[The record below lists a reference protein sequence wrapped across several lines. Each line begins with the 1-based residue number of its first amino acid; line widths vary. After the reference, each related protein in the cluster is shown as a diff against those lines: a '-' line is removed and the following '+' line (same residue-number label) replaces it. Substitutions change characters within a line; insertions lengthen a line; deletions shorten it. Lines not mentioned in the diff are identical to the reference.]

1 MHPLAYTAGTMTLL
15 RLGVILL
22 LTVGPAVRS
31 AVGQEHVSSTVD
43 DFSLP
48 AISSDAIPDA
58 DLRPALRYFNGQHS
72 VDGIHPPG
80 MTDRML
86 PVSLGHISG
95 RGPVQ
100 PIVVEG
106 VVLRS
111 DAYLTPDRTGVA
123 TVITVLPSAI
133 LQMPA
138 NYPSGA
144 IPGPRR
150 GQQPPAGANQQG
162 PPQTP
167 STLRFVLAGGAI
179 YFDENNGL
187 AVQQSGVNY
196 PGAGDSLVFFGE
208 TLPQDNSATLI
219 LTGAC
224 ALMDGHCVSID
235 GNPTLSD
242 ALTARLPGG
251 LATAEAFSMVGAPV
265 ADATDEGVRG
275 LAQQLEGRYNLGIGD
290 VRRLAGP
297 EIPMLRQYTPASLY
311 ETVVRAQV
319 LNTEATLTV
328 GGGSIVSHSVVS
340 VEQVLASPEGGPR
353 ARTME
358 VTERGGFLRASE
370 DEVMAAF
377 TPAQMPLVAGGD
389 YYLALGLTSDNRWEL
404 RASWRIV
411 GDEVFAMDRLRTA
424 ARTRSQGSYWQ
435 TTEDFLQASTQRF
448 R

>member
-1 MHPLAYTAGTMTLL
+1 MTLL

-22 LTVGPAVRS
+22 LAVAPAACS
-31 AVGQEHVSSTVD
+31 AAAQEHVSSTVD

-48 AISSDAIPDA
+48 AVSNDALPDA
-58 DLRPALRYFNGQHS
+58 
-72 VDGIHPPG
+72 
-80 MTDRML
+80 
-86 PVSLGHISG
+86 
-95 RGPVQ
+95 
-100 PIVVEG
+100 
-106 VVLRS
+106 
-111 DAYLTPDRTGVA
+111 DRTGVV

-138 NYPSGA
+138 NYP
-144 IPGPRR
+144 PGSVTGQRR
-150 GQQPPAGANQQG
+150 PGQQPQQG

-196 PGAGDSLVFFGE
+196 PGAGDSLVFFGK
-208 TLPQDNSATLI
+208 TLPQDNSSVLI
-219 LTGAC
+219 LTNAC

-235 GNPTLSD
+235 GNPMLSD
-242 ALTARLPGG
+242 TLTAQLPGG
-251 LATAEAFSMVGAPV
+251 LTTAEAFSMVGAPV
-265 ADATDEGVRG
+265 ADSTDEGVRG

-290 VRRLAGP
+290 VRQHAGP

-319 LNTEATLTV
+319 LSTEATITV
-328 GGGSIVSHSVVS
+328 GGGGIVSHSVVS
-340 VEQVLASPEGGPR
+340 VEQVLSSPEGGQR

-377 TPAQMPLVAGGD
+377 APAQMPLVAGGD

-424 ARTRSQGSYWQ
+424 ARTRNQGSYWQ